1 MNEIKAFEREFGVDS
16 PVPTSGEGGANL
28 WTLLN
33 DRMQGRWKWA
43 ISGGAVLGLSL
54 AVVGFRMAVVSYS
67 ARGLVQVE
75 SELPTLVMQTPETRT
90 LTNFAGFMGS
100 QAELMRDSRVVTD
113 ALKSDQLQA
122 HLAALGDDP
131 QTSLQRGLSVQVIGG
146 TNLISVQYSAEDR
159 RLAQAAVN
167 SIIEAYFRIYGPN
180 AETIHT
186 RTIQQV
192 RTLLTDSRRR
202 LADLESERERV
213 VRDSAFGTLDATG
226 FLDELVR
233 EAAEIQEELTRVETL
248 RASIESIAAA
258 EDRPVAPQ
266 DVAPPTDDDLLAAD
280 PSLASLVE
288 AVGEDQRN
296 LSQLRARMSDQ
307 HPQVRQA
314 ISRLEATRN
323 GVDAKR
329 KELREQWAATM
340 GSQFGYA
347 ALGVR
352 AEDLAEQLAAIRGQ
366 IQKDQRDRSR
376 IAAID
381 RDASVINA
389 DLVRYEDRLS
399 GLETESES
407 IRQGRVTI
415 RAMAQLPTAP
425 SRDRRIQYGAAGFM
439 GGFAASLAAFFLLGT
454 IDRRAFVS
462 RQLESDSSRF
472 RPLGVVPDMS
482 RLGESDEERV
492 LLEDCVHRIRNRVEV
507 RRNHTER
514 GFALKVS
521 SPFQGDGK
529 TSVAAALAWSYAQAG
544 YRTVMVDADFIG
556 RALSH
561 QFSMLGVEGVRE
573 AMREPARVL
582 ELIRTARPNLD
593 ILPAGSD
600 KGVTAGHMQPAAMR
614 ELLSTLRDRYEIVV
628 VDSGPMTASV
638 ESLPIIGA
646 VDGVVLVL
654 RRGRNRDRLR
664 ECIDD
669 IRHVGTPY
677 LGAILNYASL
687 SDCQRYSS
695 LSRVSAELGE
705 HSDAAMDPLHPVVS
719 ALGHRAAS
727 SVDFEGSD
735 QQ

>member
-16 PVPTSGEGGANL
+16 HPSASGENGVNL
-28 WTLLN
+28 WMLLN

-43 ISGGAVLGLSL
+43 ISAGAVLGLSL
-54 AVVGFRMAVVSYS
+54 AVVGFRVAVVSYS

-75 SELPTLVMQTPETRT
+75 PELPTLVMQTPETRT
-90 LTNFAGFMGS
+90 LTNFTGFMGS
-100 QAELMRDSRVVTD
+100 QAELMRDSRVVAD

-122 HLAALGDDP
+122 HLAALGEDP
-131 QTSLQRGLSVQVIGG
+131 QSALQKGLSVSVIGG

-167 SIIEAYFRIYGPN
+167 SVIEAYFRIYGPN
-180 AETIHT
+180 AETTHT

-192 RTLLTDSRRR
+192 RTLLADSRRQ

-213 VRDSAFGTLDATG
+213 VLNSAFGTLDATG
-226 FLDELVR
+226 FLEELVR
-233 EAAEIQEELTRVETL
+233 EAAGIQEQLDRIAEL
-248 RASIESIAAA
+248 RATIESIAAA
-258 EDRPVAPQ
+258 EDRPVGAL
-266 DVAPPTDDDLLAAD
+266 DVAPPTDEELLAAD
-280 PSLASLVE
+280 PTLASLIE
-288 AVGEDQRN
+288 SLGEDQGQ
-296 LSQLRARMSDQ
+296 LTQLRTRMSDQ

-314 ISRLEATRN
+314 IARLEASRSTVESRRRQLA
-323 GVDAKR
+323 DS
-329 KELREQWAATM
+329 WAETM
-340 GSQFGYA
+340 GAQVGYE
-347 ALGVR
+347 ALGLR
-352 AEDLAEQLAAIRGQ
+352 AEELSQQLSSLRAQ
-366 IQKDQRDRSR
+366 ILRDQRDRSR

-381 RDASVINA
+381 RDVSIINA

-399 GLETESES
+399 GLETESET

-439 GGFAASLAAFFLLGT
+439 GGFGASLAAFFLLGT

-462 RQLESDSSRF
+462 RQLESDPSRF

-482 RLGESDEERV
+482 TLGDTDEERV
-492 LLEDCVHRIRNRVEV
+492 LLEDCVHRIRNRIEV
-507 RRNHTER
+507 RRSHGSL

-561 QFSMLGVEGVRE
+561 QFSMLGYEGVRE
-573 AMREPARVL
+573 AMRDPSRVL
-582 ELIRTARPNLD
+582 SLIRSARPNLD

-600 KGVTAGHMQPAAMR
+600 KAVTAGHMQPAATR
-614 ELLSTLRDRYEIVV
+614 ELLATLRDRYEIVV

-654 RRGRNRDRLR
+654 RRGRNRDRLK
-664 ECIDD
+664 ECIED

-687 SDCQRYSS
+687 GDCQRYSS
-695 LSRVSAELGE
+695 LSRISAEQGE
-705 HSDAAMDPLHPVVS
+705 HSEFAMDPLHPVVS
-719 ALGHRAAS
+719 ALGHRSAS
-727 SVDFEGSD
+727 GVECETAD
-735 QQ
+735 Q

>member
-352 AEDLAEQLAAIRGQ
+352 AEDLAEKLAAIRGQ

-573 AMREPARVL
+573 AMREPSRVL

>member
-314 ISRLEATRN
+314 ISRLGPR
-323 GVDAKR
+323 
-329 KELREQWAATM
+329 
-340 GSQFGYA
+340 
-347 ALGVR
+347 
-352 AEDLAEQLAAIRGQ
+352 
-366 IQKDQRDRSR
+366 
-376 IAAID
+376 
-381 RDASVINA
+381 
-389 DLVRYEDRLS
+389 
-399 GLETESES
+399 ETESTRSGRSSANNGPRRWGASSATRPWES
-407 IRQGRVTI
+407 GRRTWPSSWRRFEVRSRRI
-415 RAMAQLPTAP
+415 SGIALGSPRSIAMPRSSTPTWSGTKID
-425 SRDRRIQYGAAGFM
+425 SRDSRPKASPSGKAG
-439 GGFAASLAAFFLLGT
+439 
-454 IDRRAFVS
+454 
-462 RQLESDSSRF
+462 
-472 RPLGVVPDMS
+472 
-482 RLGESDEERV
+482 
-492 LLEDCVHRIRNRVEV
+492 
-507 RRNHTER
+507 
-514 GFALKVS
+514 
-521 SPFQGDGK
+521 
-529 TSVAAALAWSYAQAG
+529 
-544 YRTVMVDADFIG
+544 
-556 RALSH
+556 
-561 QFSMLGVEGVRE
+561 
-573 AMREPARVL
+573 
-582 ELIRTARPNLD
+582 
-593 ILPAGSD
+593 
-600 KGVTAGHMQPAAMR
+600 
-614 ELLSTLRDRYEIVV
+614 
-628 VDSGPMTASV
+628 
-638 ESLPIIGA
+638 
-646 VDGVVLVL
+646 
-654 RRGRNRDRLR
+654 
-664 ECIDD
+664 
-669 IRHVGTPY
+669 
-677 LGAILNYASL
+677 
-687 SDCQRYSS
+687 
-695 LSRVSAELGE
+695 
-705 HSDAAMDPLHPVVS
+705 
-719 ALGHRAAS
+719 
-727 SVDFEGSD
+727 
-735 QQ
+735 